1 MDKKQKI
8 KIVILYYN
16 HVKVVY
22 SEFQKYIMLIHHFIM
37 FLCFL
42 EVKMDGILI
51 FLYIMNL
58 CFLEVNGILIFLIMM
73 KYLKLMMKMKQIYPV
88 NVFLQVIIFAYR
100 LQVGRPNES
109 VTLHY
114 YGRLFQ
120 QWIVDM
126 YTVMEQTCLNY
137 LRFNQKQIRA
147 ELYNGLQDA
156 MYSGDS
162 TT

>member
-16 HVKVVY
+16 HMKVVY
-22 SEFQKYIMLIHHFIM
+22 SEFQKYIVLIHHFIM

-51 FLYIMNL
+51 FLYIMIFIMRGEDGWHPNIPHND
-58 CFLEVNGILIFLIMM
+58 EVFDDEGEANISSKCISAMN
-73 KYLKLMMKMKQIYPV
+73 Y
-88 NVFLQVIIFAYR
+88 FAYR
-100 LQVGRPNES
+100 LQVGRPNEP

-126 YTVMEQTCLNY
+126 YTVMEQTRLNY
-137 LRFNQKQIRA
+137 LRFNQKQIREIGRA
-147 ELYNGLQDA
+147 
-156 MYSGDS
+156 
-162 TT
+162 